1 MLLNFAAFG
10 LDQDMTQR
18 ILTCKNAKEANK
30 AMLLSV
36 LLVIPVMLLFIIIG
50 LLLFILYQRPDIM
63 QMLPTNELIQDFQG
77 EKITIFMYY
86 VLNEI
91 PSGVRGF
98 SYYWYYCCG
107 LVYIKLRVKFN
118 VISRG

>member
-36 LLVIPVMLLFIIIG
+36 LLVIPVMLLFIVIG

-63 QMLPTNELIQDFQG
+63 
-77 EKITIFMYY
+77 
-86 VLNEI
+86 
-91 PSGVRGF
+91 
-98 SYYWYYCCG
+98 
-107 LVYIKLRVKFN
+107 
-118 VISRG
+118 